1 LKTVGSIGHRD
12 DPRQS
17 AIKLAKH
24 SVWTG
29 LAFVAIVLVAVAL
42 ELFSRTLVH
51 FGIIEKNSVLNWS
64 ILVGEYALA
73 AMDVL
78 LLIGVVGK
86 QAWRLLK
93 AV

>member
-1 LKTVGSIGHRD
+1 VEVVDRQD
-12 DPRQS
+12 DPRQA

-24 SVWTG
+24 SAWAG
-29 LAFVAIVLVAVAL
+29 LAFIAIVLVAVSL

-51 FGIIEKNSVLNWS
+51 FGIIEKNGVLNWS
-64 ILVGEYALA
+64 ILAGEYALA
-73 AMDVL
+73 VMDVL

-86 QAWRLLK
+86 QSWRLLK

>member
-1 LKTVGSIGHRD
+1 
-12 DPRQS
+12 
-17 AIKLAKH
+17 
-24 SVWTG
+24 
-29 LAFVAIVLVAVAL
+29 VLVAVAL